1 MKDKRS
7 KIDWT
12 ALSSLYQFAVIV
24 IANIMV
30 SGGIGYLLHKYVG
43 MNRLWISFFMLFGAF
58 SGIYNG
64 IRYLMKEAERYD
76 RDKDNDDQGIDNT
89 GSPGNG

>member
-1 MKDKRS
+1 LKDKRS

-30 SGGIGYLLHKYVG
+30 SGGIGYLFHKYVG

-76 RDKDNDDQGIDNT
+76 RNKDNDDQDIDNT

>member
-1 MKDKRS
+1 MKDTRS

-30 SGGIGYLLHKYVG
+30 SGGIGYLVHRFVG
-43 MNRLWISFFMLFGAF
+43 MDRLWISFFMLFGAF

-76 RDKDNDDQGIDNT
+76 RNKDNDDEDIDNT

>member
-30 SGGIGYLLHKYVG
+30 SGGIGYLVHRFVG
-43 MNRLWISFFMLFGAF
+43 MDRLWISFFMLFGAF

-76 RDKDNDDQGIDNT
+76 RDKDNDDQDIDNT

>member
-30 SGGIGYLLHKYVG
+30 SGGIGYLFHKYVG
-43 MNRLWISFFMLFGAF
+43 MNRLWIFVFSCFSELFQAYIMGLD
-58 SGIYNG
+58 I
-64 IRYLMKEAERYD
+64 
-76 RDKDNDDQGIDNT
+76 
-89 GSPGNG
+89 